1 MWKNS
6 SWGFLSRTPVP
17 KIQSPT
23 RMNSV
28 DASTGFLDD
37 LGPARFLLPE
47 KGAELGGRGAH
58 RLDRR
63 TVHERLHRARS
74 QRDGRLAVQAL
85 DHRGRRALRREHSH
99 PHVELVAL
107 DPRLDH

>member
-1 MWKNS
+1 MWKKS

-17 KIQSPT
+17 KTQFPT
-23 RMNSV
+23 RTNSV

-37 LGPARFLLPE
+37 LRPARFLLPE
-47 KGAELGGRGAH
+47 KGAELGGRRAH

-63 TVHERLHRARS
+63 SVHEALHRGGA
-74 QRDGRLAVQAL
+74 QRDGEFALQAL
-85 DHRGRRALRREHSH
+85 DHRAGGPFGREHSH

-107 DPRLDH
+107 